1 MAWYIRTAPA
11 HLVGASRDQKEDEMK
26 YLLDAIFLAISA
38 CLYWVVWDATAS
50 NILSQRVFPTVALA
64 GVLILADIYLHTLT
78 DD

>member
-1 MAWYIRTAPA
+1 MAWYIRHALPN
-11 HLVGASRDQKEDEMK
+11 LVGASRDQKEDEMK

-38 CLYWVVWDATAS
+38 CLCWMVWDATAG

>member
-1 MAWYIRTAPA
+1 MAWHLRTTPTYLAR
-11 HLVGASRDQKEDEMK
+11 ASRYSKEDEMK

-38 CLYWVVWDATAS
+38 CLCWVVWDATAG

-64 GVLILADIYLHTLT
+64 GVLVLADIYLHTLA

>member
-1 MAWYIRTAPA
+1 
-11 HLVGASRDQKEDEMK
+11 MK
-26 YLLDAIFLAISA
+26 HFLDAIFLTVSA
-38 CLYWVVWDATAS
+38 CLCWVVWDSTAG